1 MGGLNEA
8 ACAAAGLPLI
18 GPAREPREPEAGV
31 SPRERK
37 GARMR
42 SLCQADGGLFKPS
55 RYPHLILGLWW
66 NLMSVLGPLSV
77 YV

>member
-8 ACAAAGLPLI
+8 ACAAAGLPLV
-18 GPAREPREPEAGV
+18 GPSLEPRTGGGV